1 MKREKQFMNRRVIL
15 AGVATLALT
24 GMGAGH
30 SQAADALQQIKQKGV
45 LTVGVKADYPPFGF
59 REASGNIVGIGPDLA
74 RDIAKRL
81 GVKIALVPVVAS
93 NRIQFLQQGRIDV
106 MIATMNYT
114 AERAKQVEFVPPNYY
129 ASGYN
134 VMIPKAMKA
143 TSWDALKGKT
153 ICAIQGSFYNRGA
166 SEKFGLQLSAF
177 AGVAESL
184 AALKQGRCVGFLY
197 DDTAIEG
204 QLLKPEWSSYDMP
217 LPSQDSEPWGISVK
231 KGNDD
236 LAAKVHDA
244 IVDWN
249 KTGFIMQ
256 LETKYGIKHHSPF
269 VVKAHDDAKKG

>member
-1 MKREKQFMNRRVIL
+1 MKREKYIMDRRVVL
-15 AGVATLALT
+15 AGVATIALI
-24 GMGAGH
+24 GLGGGH
-30 SQAADALQQIKQKGV
+30 SRADELQQIKQKGT

-59 REASGNIVGIGPDLA
+59 RQANGDIVGIEPDMA
-74 RDIAKRL
+74 RDLAKRL

-114 AERAKQVEFVPPNYY
+114 AERAKQVQFVPPNYY

-134 VMIPKAMKA
+134 VMVPKAMKA

-166 SEKFGLQLSAF
+166 SEKYGLQLSAF
-177 AGVAESL
+177 AGVAEAL
-184 AALKQGRCVGFLY
+184 TALKQGRCVGFLY

-204 QLLKPEWSSYDMP
+204 QLLKSEWSSYDMP
-217 LPSQDSEPWGISVK
+217 LPSQDAEPWGISVK
-231 KGNDD
+231 KGEDK
-236 LAAKVHDA
+236 LAAKIHDA

-249 KTGFIMQ
+249 KTGFILK

-269 VVKAHDDAKKG
+269 VVKAHDEAKKG